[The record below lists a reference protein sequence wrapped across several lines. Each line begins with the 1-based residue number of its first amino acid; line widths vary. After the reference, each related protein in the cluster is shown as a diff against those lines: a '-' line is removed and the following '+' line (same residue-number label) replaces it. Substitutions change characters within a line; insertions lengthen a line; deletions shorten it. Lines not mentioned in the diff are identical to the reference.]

1 MYETKKEVEK
11 GEITYREIFEKA
23 NVGIFILDSK
33 TGKILG
39 TNQRASETTGYSTEE
54 LINRHPAIISSLNPC
69 FTKEDADN
77 KIRLAATEGNQIF
90 EWEVKRKD
98 GTIHWV
104 EVSCAIANIGGNER
118 VLGFFQEIDDRK
130 KTENLLQKSEANL
143 RSMFNH
149 TEVAFILLDKCFTVL
164 SFNETANRWAE
175 LAFGVQIA
183 EGANLISII
192 VEDRQ
197 QESIEIFSKII
208 EGNAIDHE
216 VNYQLKDD
224 SVEWFRVR
232 NNPVRDSKGNVIGIC
247 LSATNITF
255 RKNSEAEN
263 EKLTKDLI
271 QRNKDLE
278 QFAYIVS
285 HNLRSPV
292 ANIIGLTEVL
302 YNTEIEHAEEK
313 QINRELSATAKQ
325 LDKVIKDLNQILQ
338 LKRAEYVNKELVSF
352 TELVVDVQISIDN
365 LIRKEE
371 VTFICDFIRA
381 DKILTIKSYMH
392 SIFFNLISNSIKY
405 RQPHVNPVIKIRSLR
420 TGNKLQLIF
429 NDNGL
434 GINVEKK
441 GEQVFGLYKRFHSH
455 VEGKGMGLFMVKTQV
470 ETLGGKISIKSE
482 INKGT
487 EFIIEFE
494 NESKPLHNDE
504 S

>member
-1 MYETKKEVEK
+1 MGETKKEGEK

-23 NVGIFILDSK
+23 NVGIFILDIR

-39 TNQRASETTGYSTEE
+39 TNQRASEITGYSLEE
-54 LINRHPAIISSLNPC
+54 LIDKHPAIISSLNPC
-69 FTKEDADN
+69 FTKEDADE
-77 KIRLAATEGNQIF
+77 KIRLAATKGNQVF

-98 GTIHWV
+98 LSIRWV
-104 EVSCAIANIGGNER
+104 EVSCAIANIGGIER
-118 VLGFFQEIDDRK
+118 VIGFFQEIDDRK

-149 TEVAFILLDKCFTVL
+149 TEVAFILLDKYFTVL

-175 LAFGVQIA
+175 LSFGVQIT
-183 EGANLISII
+183 EGANLISLIDK
-192 VEDRQ
+192 DRQ
-197 QESIEIFSKII
+197 KESVEIFSRII
-208 EGNAIDHE
+208 AGNAIDHE
-216 VNYQLKDD
+216 VNYRLKDD
-224 SVEWFRVR
+224 SLEWFRVR
-232 NNPVRDSKGNVIGIC
+232 NNPVRDSNGSVIGIC
-247 LSATNITF
+247 LSATNITV

-302 YNTEIEHAEEK
+302 YTLDIEQAEVK
-313 QINRELSATAKQ
+313 QITMELSGTAKQ
-325 LDKVIKDLNQILQ
+325 LDNVIKDLNQILQ
-338 LKRAEYVNKELVSF
+338 LKRSENVKKEIVSF
-352 TELVVDVQISIDN
+352 TELVVDIQISIDN

-371 VTFICDFIRA
+371 ATFVCDFVQE

-405 RQPHVNPVIKIRSLR
+405 RQPHVNPVIIIKSVTAGKKI
-420 TGNKLQLIF
+420 QLF
-429 NDNGL
+429 FKDNGL

-441 GEQVFGLYKRFHSH
+441 KEQVFGLYKRFHSH

-470 ETLGGKISIKSE
+470 EALGGKITIKSE
-482 INKGT
+482 INEGT
-487 EFIIEFE
+487 EFMIEFE
-494 NESKPLHNDE
+494 NEPKYYDNNE